1 MRRAG
6 NDGELSSTEMEC
18 IRRHHRQEAADD
30 NQCASSLVK
39 HIRASLPLVVWSLV
53 KRFDEPHKY
62 KRVLYVGD
70 HIYGDILSRKK
81 VLHDSNGVDG
91 LPIEGVEIASF
102 DQLHCSRAK
111 VDGNFSLGI
120 LIE

>member
-1 MRRAG
+1 MSPEVFISAGVPCCSIKTVCRLAMRMRRAG

-81 VLHDSNGVDG
+81 
-91 LPIEGVEIASF
+91 EG
-102 DQLHCSRAK
+102 K
-111 VDGNFSLGI
+111 
-120 LIE
+120 